1 MDHIQSHIPQ
11 LVQVYQPPSDSKM
24 HNPQI
29 IHIAHPGLQAQGKVT
44 YQQTIT
50 SDIHIPMT
58 SLQNDMISQ
67 NQIVMSCQQTHL
79 QSIQPL
85 HGQVIQGTDLT
96 QQLQIT
102 SHMLLPPVPV
112 FKQQILLNEV
122 QQYYGYDY
130 GKECVVSKVEE
141 QDPLQLDK
149 PNEYVKLCII
159 Y

>member
-1 MDHIQSHIPQ
+1 MDHLQSHIPH
-11 LVQVYQPPSDSKM
+11 LVQVYQPTSSDSKM

-29 IHIAHPGLQAQGKVT
+29 IHITHPSLQAQGKVT

-50 SDIHIPMT
+50 SDIHIPV
-58 SLQNDMISQ
+58 SSIQNEMLTQ

-85 HGQVIQGTDLT
+85 QGQVIQGTDLT

-112 FKQQILLNEV
+112 FKQQILMNEV

-130 GKECVVSKVEE
+130 GKEPCIVTKVEMQPQILHE
-141 QDPLQLDK
+141 K
-149 PNEYVKLCII
+149 SNE
-159 Y
+159 